1 MLNNIR
7 QIKDY
12 KSPIQE
18 ILAASSL
25 AYLLSPFRSKRL
37 LIKIIWS
44 LFLIIFLFLSIYYV
58 ILNILDY
65 LQYNTTTSIYTIN
78 EQEIDFPTVSFCLKR
93 DYYASE
99 NIFEIEIVAL
109 WFNNQNLLNEWSNH
123 LESYQDLYYGQ
134 CYRYNSGLN
143 MSNQSI
149 PFKKLKASGRDDG
162 LWLEFI
168 SKSSENTSKP
178 IVLYIHNQTQMPA
191 TIYNKGRF
199 ISKGLNTYLIMKRIY
214 DQKLESPYNDCFN
227 NVSQYPFNKTII
239 NYLSSKN
246 REYTQK
252 ECFYLCRNLKFNELN
267 YCNCTLPS
275 LDHQI
280 WSQCEVAFWSNCY
293 NQFIDNYITNDLCS
307 HYCPLECD
315 SFSYETTVEL
325 ELTNDLSTIDWYVII
340 VYLEDLK
347 YTLISQQPKIELFGL
362 ISNLGGILGLFI
374 GFSFISLLEI
384 IETIAELIYI
394 YFD

>member
-162 LWLEFI
+162 LWLEFA

-252 ECFYLCRNLKFNELN
+252 ECFYLCRNLKSNEFN
-267 YCNCTLPS
+267 YCNFTYLES
-275 LDHQI
+275 LDTAKAVGSAWFCVGLCLATQRHKDTKMGH
-280 WSQCEVAFWSNCY
+280 NCDTCATQMGH
-293 NQFIDNYITNDLCS
+293 N
-307 HYCPLECD
+307 CD
-315 SFSYETTVEL
+315 TTATQLRHKCDTTATQVRHKCD
-325 ELTNDLSTIDWYVII
+325 TSDKFN
-340 VYLEDLK
+340 K
-347 YTLISQQPKIELFGL
+347 LI
-362 ISNLGGILGLFI
+362 
-374 GFSFISLLEI
+374 
-384 IETIAELIYI
+384 
-394 YFD
+394 